1 MPNFTVA
8 SVAVQ
13 NGPREDDLIIYF
25 YDSWES
31 TYNALTTGDIDMM
44 LFDLSASQV
53 SSAFA
58 NPNIVTAKVPDSTT
72 YQFDLNNNYSIMDYQ
87 GIRSPMN
94 YTEMRQA
101 VAWSTDKNY
110 IVDTIL
116 GGFAKRIDQMIP
128 APFYGWANA
137 SMSYPN
143 YPYEYDPSA
152 AAVILDT
159 KFPKNTSQTNPY
171 YDAGFPGSSQYL
183 RNYPDDHP
191 QKAHKVLDG
200 LKIKVR
206 SDHSPR
212 LQAGRLVYEALR
224 KLGVP
229 CDVQEGLGSVLYPLV
244 MVDFNYHLYTSQWS
258 GLRFPSPRLYNL
270 YHSVNAFPGGSNY
283 VTGGRFP
290 FVGDNATDPRLYRTH
305 PKLDTYLYAAAYP
318 DSYTEAVANT
328 KLAVGYMTE
337 QCVNIPLWSPAGYWA
352 WSKNLLGV
360 VNAQGNDPENG
371 YTFMNAYKQ
380 DGSAIRCGAINPPNA
395 MNTIYS
401 NWIYDYSNLDRMNLY
416 SGIDF
421 PAYNMALDMGGFTRD
436 WETTTWDD
444 NGTIKTKLVM
454 TFRSDGYFVK
464 PVSGDLGKNVNA
476 SHFFMSA
483 WYHYQADGWWS
494 SYLARAH
501 HINITSSHTFEIYF
515 DTYSYWNTYY
525 AQIPLL
531 PMDTW
536 AQYDELVTLQTE
548 TFVNLTTPGIINL
561 SADPIWIE
569 NVRFNGSPLAM
580 FTDHNIVT
588 GNLYVYSSLGAGT
601 LEVEY
606 WAVGSNPEGYYP
618 GNLSWQT
625 IFEGAGMYYCT
636 SFTPGIGGSATYKRN
651 PFYWMETPLLGEID
665 FARKQI
671 GGRPIGPFKNDIFDL
686 VLAAGAYGSQGTAV
700 PSANWLPGADVAPP
714 VGKVDIF
721 DIVTIVYNYGQES
734 DPPE

>member
-1 MPNFTVA
+1 
-8 SVAVQ
+8 
-13 NGPREDDLIIYF
+13 
-25 YDSWES
+25 
-31 TYNALTTGDIDMM
+31 
-44 LFDLSASQV
+44 
-53 SSAFA
+53 
-58 NPNIVTAKVPDSTT
+58 
-72 YQFDLNNNYSIMDYQ
+72 
-87 GIRSPMN
+87 
-94 YTEMRQA
+94 
-101 VAWSTDKNY
+101 
-110 IVDTIL
+110 
-116 GGFAKRIDQMIP
+116 
-128 APFYGWANA
+128 
-137 SMSYPN
+137 
-143 YPYEYDPSA
+143 
-152 AAVILDT
+152 
-159 KFPKNTSQTNPY
+159 
-171 YDAGFPGSSQYL
+171 
-183 RNYPDDHP
+183 
-191 QKAHKVLDG
+191 

-229 CDVQEGLGSVLYPLV
+229 CDVQEGPGSVLYPLV
-244 MVDFNYHLYTSQWS
+244 MVDLNYHLYTSQWS
-258 GLRFPSPRLYNL
+258 GGRFPSRRLYNL

-283 VTGGRFP
+283 VTGGKFP
-290 FVGDNATDPRLYRTH
+290 FVGDNATDRAR
-305 PKLDTYLYAAAYP
+305 
-318 DSYTEAVANT
+318 
-328 KLAVGYMTE
+328 
-337 QCVNIPLWSPAGYWA
+337 
-352 WSKNLLGV
+352 
-360 VNAQGNDPENG
+360 
-371 YTFMNAYKQ
+371 
-380 DGSAIRCGAINPPNA
+380 
-395 MNTIYS
+395 
-401 NWIYDYSNLDRMNLY
+401 

-483 WYHYQADGWWS
+483 WHHYQADGWWS
-494 SYLARAH
+494 SYLKYASLH
-501 HINITSSHTFEIYF
+501 HINITSSHTFETCF

-618 GNLSWQT
+618 GNLSW
-625 IFEGAGMYYCT
+625 
-636 SFTPGIGGSATYKRN
+636 
-651 PFYWMETPLLGEID
+651 
-665 FARKQI
+665 
-671 GGRPIGPFKNDIFDL
+671 
-686 VLAAGAYGSQGTAV
+686 
-700 PSANWLPGADVAPP
+700 
-714 VGKVDIF
+714 
-721 DIVTIVYNYGQES
+721 
-734 DPPE
+734 